1 MSSTRN
7 AMRPY
12 VAGLY
17 LLIAAVLAAACSSS
31 AAPGSSASSSNS
43 NPSGDIKINVG
54 LSHPL
59 TFPAGTKPKI
69 AFFASLGNTYEQVY
83 QKSVQAAAK
92 KYGIDVTYFD
102 ADFDATTQLT
112 QLENALQSKRFNA
125 WIVESYGPTD
135 CAILT
140 KQAPAEGIVVS
151 QLNNTGCTPV
161 GKSGED
167 VNWSPGTFNTIG
179 QTVPSYIVGWVRAGL
194 KIAGPGKHEVL
205 DLNGPQGVPA
215 TTETIKALQAQ
226 GADVVATE
234 YTDYTT
240 PTGLTDTE
248 NALRA
253 HRGIDVVFSEASDLT
268 VGAEKAVA
276 ALGLAGK
283 VKIIDYGGST
293 QVVSLIKAGQVTLS
307 VPLCPQSMPARA
319 IASIVAAF
327 SGHQGPHYVSGVSPG
342 TTEQPFAVTG
352 ANVAEFTPQY

>member
-1 MSSTRN
+1 MSSMRN
-7 AMRPY
+7 AMRSCA
-12 VAGLY
+12 AGLC
-17 LLIAAVLAAACSSS
+17 LLITAVLVAACSSS
-31 AAPGSSASSSNS
+31 AGSGSSASSGSS
-43 NPSGDIKINVG
+43 SASGDIKINVG

-69 AFFASLGNTYEQVY
+69 AFFASLENTYEKVY
-83 QKSVQAAAK
+83 QQSVQAAAK

-102 ADFDATTQLT
+102 ADFDATTQLS
-112 QLENALQSKRFNA
+112 QLENALQSKKFNA

-135 CAILT
+135 CTILT
-140 KQAPAEGIVVS
+140 KEAPAAGILVS

-161 GKSGED
+161 GTSGED
-167 VNWSPGTFNTIG
+167 INWSPGTFNTIG
-179 QTVPSYIVGWVRAGL
+179 QTVPSYIVGWIKAGL
-194 KIAGPGKHEVL
+194 KITGPGKHEVL

-253 HRGIDVVFSEASDLT
+253 HPGIDVIFSEASDLT

-276 ALGLAGK
+276 ALGLSKK

-293 QVVSLIKAGQVTLS
+293 QVISMIKAGLVTLS
-307 VPLCPQSMPARA
+307 VPLCPQSMPTRA

-327 SGHQGPHYVSGVSPG
+327 SGHQGAYYVSGVSPG
-342 TTEQPFAVTG
+342 TTSQPFTVT
-352 ANVAEFTPQY
+352 ASNVAEFTPQY